1 MKVFTAGL
9 HYAIRMAH
17 LMGVTMSLDFTGKT
31 VIITGAGGGLGRCHA
46 LDFARRGA
54 NVVVND
60 LGGSVDGSGGSSEA
74 AEAVVKEITDNG
86 GTAIANGASVTD
98 DTGVAN
104 MIQQTLDAFGRI
116 DVLVN
121 NAGILRDKSFAKMT
135 LEEFQMVLEVHVL
148 GTVKPT
154 HAVFPLMKEQ
164 GFGRIMV
171 TSSSSGL
178 YGNFGQSNYGAGKM
192 GVVGFMN
199 TIKLE
204 GEKYN
209 VHINALAPIAATRMT
224 EGLLPDE
231 AFNLLEPHKVTPA
244 VVYMCSDEAPTGKI
258 ICAGAGAFS
267 VAQMVEAEGMFVSHE
282 PQAEDIAAN
291 WDKISDMSNARPL
304 GMGGEQTLKFVTKA
318 MENLQS

>member
-1 MKVFTAGL
+1 
-9 HYAIRMAH
+9 
-17 LMGVTMSLDFTGKT
+17 MSLDFTNKT
-31 VIITGAGGGLGRCHA
+31 VIVTGAGGGLGRAHA
-46 LDFARRGA
+46 LEFARRGA

-60 LGGSVDGSGGSSEA
+60 LGGSVDGTGGSSEA

-98 DTGVAN
+98 DEGVQN
-104 MIQQTLDAFGRI
+104 MVKQTLDAFGRI

-121 NAGILRDKSFAKMT
+121 NAGILRDKSFTKMT
-135 LEEFQMVLEVHVL
+135 LEEFQTVLEVHVL

-154 HAVFPLMKEQ
+154 HAIFPIMKEQ

-171 TSSSSGL
+171 TTSSSGL

-204 GEKYN
+204 GQKYN

-224 EGLLPDE
+224 EGLIPEE
-231 AFNLLEPHKVTPA
+231 AFALLEPHKVTPA
-244 VVYMCSDEAPTGKI
+244 VVYMCGEDAPTGTI
-258 ICAGAGAFS
+258 ICAGAGAFAIS
-267 VAQMVEAEGMFVSHE
+267 QILESEGMFISNE
-282 PQAEDIAAN
+282 PTAEDIAAN
-291 WDKISDMSNARPL
+291 WDKISDMSNATPKA
-304 GMGGEQTLKFVTKA
+304 MGGEQTLKFVTMA
-318 MENLQS
+318 MENQ

>member
-1 MKVFTAGL
+1 
-9 HYAIRMAH
+9 
-17 LMGVTMSLDFTGKT
+17 MSLDFTNKT
-31 VIITGAGGGLGRCHA
+31 VIVTGAGGGLGRAHA
-46 LDFARRGA
+46 LEFARRGA

-60 LGGSVDGSGGSSEA
+60 LGGSVDGTGGSSEA

-98 DTGVAN
+98 DEGVQN
-104 MIQQTLDAFGRI
+104 MVKQTLDAFGGI

-121 NAGILRDKSFAKMT
+121 NAGILRDKSFTKMT
-135 LEEFQMVLEVHVL
+135 LEEFQTVLEVHVL

-154 HAVFPLMKEQ
+154 HAIFPIMKEQ

-171 TSSSSGL
+171 TTSSSGL

-204 GEKYN
+204 GQKYN

-224 EGLLPDE
+224 EGLIPEE
-231 AFNLLEPHKVTPA
+231 AFALLEPHKVTPA
-244 VVYMCSDEAPTGKI
+244 VVYMCGEDAPTGTI
-258 ICAGAGAFS
+258 ICAGAGAFAIS
-267 VAQMVEAEGMFVSHE
+267 QILESEGMFISNE
-282 PQAEDIAAN
+282 PTAEDIAAN
-291 WDKISDMSNARPL
+291 WDKISDMSNATPKA
-304 GMGGEQTLKFVTKA
+304 MGGEQTLKFVTMA
-318 MENLQS
+318 MENQ

>member
-1 MKVFTAGL
+1 
-9 HYAIRMAH
+9 
-17 LMGVTMSLDFTGKT
+17 MSLDFTNKT
-31 VIITGAGGGLGRCHA
+31 VIVTGAGGGLGREHA
-46 LDFARRGA
+46 LEFARRGA

-60 LGGSVDGSGGSSEA
+60 LGGSVDGTGGSSEA

-98 DTGVAN
+98 DDGVQN
-104 MIQQTLDAFGRI
+104 MVKQTLDAFGRI

-121 NAGILRDKSFAKMT
+121 NAGILRDKSFTKMT
-135 LEEFQMVLEVHVL
+135 LEEFQTVLEVHVL

-154 HAVFPLMKEQ
+154 HAIFPIMKEQ

-171 TSSSSGL
+171 TTSSSGL

-204 GEKYN
+204 GQKYN

-224 EGLLPDE
+224 EGLIPEE
-231 AFNLLEPHKVTPA
+231 AFALLEPHKVTPA
-244 VVYMCSDEAPTGKI
+244 VIYMCGEDAPTGTI
-258 ICAGAGAFS
+258 ICAGAGAFAVS
-267 VAQMVEAEGMFVSHE
+267 QILESEGMFVSNE
-282 PQAEDIAAN
+282 PTAEDIAAN
-291 WDKISDMSNARPL
+291 WDKISDMSNATPK
-304 GMGGEQTLKFVTKA
+304 GMGGEQTLKFVTMA
-318 MENLQS
+318 MENQ

>member
-1 MKVFTAGL
+1 
-9 HYAIRMAH
+9 
-17 LMGVTMSLDFTGKT
+17 
-31 VIITGAGGGLGRCHA
+31 
-46 LDFARRGA
+46 
-54 NVVVND
+54 
-60 LGGSVDGSGGSSEA
+60 
-74 AEAVVKEITDNG
+74 
-86 GTAIANGASVTD
+86 
-98 DTGVAN
+98 
-104 MIQQTLDAFGRI
+104 
-116 DVLVN
+116 
-121 NAGILRDKSFAKMT
+121 
-135 LEEFQMVLEVHVL
+135 MVLEVHVL

-267 VAQMVEAEGMFVSHE
+267 VAQMVEAEGIFVSHE
-282 PQAEDIAAN
+282 PQAERHCRKLGQDFRHVQRQTFGHGRGTNAEVRHQ
-291 WDKISDMSNARPL
+291 SDGKSA
-304 GMGGEQTLKFVTKA
+304 
-318 MENLQS
+318 S